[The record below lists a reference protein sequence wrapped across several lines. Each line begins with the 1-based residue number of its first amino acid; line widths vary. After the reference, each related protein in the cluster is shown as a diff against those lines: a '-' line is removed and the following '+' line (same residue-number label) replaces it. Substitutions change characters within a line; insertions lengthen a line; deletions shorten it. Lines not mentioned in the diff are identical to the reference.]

1 MQANMRPIGVFDSG
15 VGGVSVLRELVRLM
29 PQEHY
34 LYFGDSAN
42 APYGEKTTEQVRQL
56 TMAAA
61 ERLIKRGVKALVVAC
76 NTATSAAI
84 HVLREKYPDMVVIG
98 IEPALKVA
106 ADLFPKGNIGVMATS
121 VTLREEK
128 FQLQTE
134 RFPDARI
141 YPIPAPGLVE
151 KIEGGLLKDK
161 QTYELLEKLLLPYR
175 GRLDALVLG
184 CTHYPFAAALIGEI
198 LGPETVLLDG
208 GAGTARQTKRCLEA
222 AGLLNEGRGSITIE
236 SSCSDGK
243 LRELAKK
250 LLEADAANVI

>member
-106 ADLFPKGNIGVMATS
+106 ADRFPKGNIGVMATS

-128 FQLQTE
+128 FQHQTE

-161 QTYELLEKLLLPYR
+161 QTYELLGKLLLPYR

-184 CTHYPFAAALIGEI
+184 CTHYPFAAALIEDI

>member
-106 ADLFPKGNIGVMATS
+106 ADRFPKGNIGVMATS

-128 FQLQTE
+128 FQHQTE

-161 QTYELLEKLLLPYR
+161 QTYELLEKLLLPYQ
-175 GRLDALVLG
+175 GRLAALVLG

>member
-106 ADLFPKGNIGVMATS
+106 ADRFPKGNIGVMATS

-128 FQLQTE
+128 FQHQTE

-161 QTYELLEKLLLPYR
+161 QTYELLEELLLPYQ

>member
-106 ADLFPKGNIGVMATS
+106 ADRFPKGNIGVMATS

-128 FQLQTE
+128 FQHQTE

-161 QTYELLEKLLLPYR
+161 QTYELLGKLLLRYR

-184 CTHYPFAAALIGEI
+184 CTHYPFAAALIEDI